1 MLYFLYFSVKGTECR
16 LLGTNTGRVRRQPQ
30 VTLPL
35 RRALRFSI
43 KMVMKIKIM
52 KETLY
57 ENSKIPE
64 LLNPWV
70 NSVFC
75 GANSRVVTKEGKLIT
90 LKEYQEK
97 I

>member
-1 MLYFLYFSVKGTECR
+1 MSFVGNEYWAGSTTTSSDPAAASC
-16 LLGTNTGRVRRQPQ
+16 TQ
-30 VTLPL
+30 V
-35 RRALRFSI
+35 SIIQI

-90 LKEYQEK
+90 LKEYQEE

>member
-1 MLYFLYFSVKGTECR
+1 MSFVGNEYWAGSTTTSSDPAAASC
-16 LLGTNTGRVRRQPQ
+16 TQ
-30 VTLPL
+30 V
-35 RRALRFSI
+35 SIIKI
-43 KMVMKIKIM
+43 KMKIM

-90 LKEYQEK
+90 LKEYQEE

>member
-1 MLYFLYFSVKGTECR
+1 MVNILVG
-16 LLGTNTGRVRRQPQ
+16 
-30 VTLPL
+30 VT
-35 RRALRFSI
+35 RGMAAGVDI
-43 KMVMKIKIM
+43 KMVMEIKIM

-90 LKEYQEK
+90 LKEYQEN